1 MPWSLARI
9 TQLAPASAFGW
20 LFTPPCVKPKAMAL
34 RSSF

>member
-20 LFTPPCVKPKAMAL
+20 LFTRPCVNEGHGFA
-34 RSSF
+34 FVI